1 MIDPE
6 DFIYSYIANIIN
18 KIDLQREQLK
28 EEVDLYSEELID
40 KLNLLKIESLK
51 GCSNDLDTSETNDEI
66 QIKLFGRESCE
77 FVPAKLNI
85 KDIFGVLRSHEVGS
99 WKSY

>member
-77 FVPAKLNI
+77 FVPATLNI

-99 WKSY
+99 